1 MSKLNITFERYILTH
16 LSNIIRKI
24 EQDKYYNLFKY
35 EVPCMDVIKRI
46 DFLMKERNW
55 SDYKL
60 ATESGL
66 SSSTIA
72 NIHRRNTVPS
82 IATLEAICSAFG
94 ITLAQFFTE
103 ETSTVQ
109 LNKEQQNLFN
119 VWVTLTEH
127 QKQIIYSLIKELK

>member
-1 MSKLNITFERYILTH
+1 
-16 LSNIIRKI
+16 
-24 EQDKYYNLFKY
+24 
-35 EVPCMDVIKRI
+35 MDVIKRI
-46 DFLMKERNW
+46 EVLMKERNW

-60 ATESGL
+60 AIKSGL

-94 ITLAQFFTE
+94 ITLAQFFNE
-103 ETSTVQ
+103 ETSVVQ
-109 LNKEQQNLFN
+109 LNKEQQELFN
-119 VWVTLTEH
+119 VWVSLTEH

>member
-1 MSKLNITFERYILTH
+1 
-16 LSNIIRKI
+16 
-24 EQDKYYNLFKY
+24 
-35 EVPCMDVIKRI
+35 MDVIKRI

-60 ATESGL
+60 AAESGL

-82 IATLEAICSAFG
+82 IVTLESICSAFG
-94 ITLAQFFTE
+94 ITLAQFFNE
-103 ETSTVQ
+103 ETTTIQ
-109 LNKEQQNLFN
+109 LSKEQQELFN
-119 VWVTLTEH
+119 VWVSLTEH

>member
-1 MSKLNITFERYILTH
+1 
-16 LSNIIRKI
+16 
-24 EQDKYYNLFKY
+24 
-35 EVPCMDVIKRI
+35 MDVINRI
-46 DFLMKERNW
+46 DKLMKERNW

-82 IATLEAICSAFG
+82 ISTLEAICSAFG

-103 ETSTVQ
+103 DSQTVQ
-109 LNKEQQNLFN
+109 LNKDQQELFN
-119 VWVTLTEH
+119 RWVSLTDN
-127 QKQIIYSLIKELK
+127 QKELIYKLMKEMK